1 MAEQAHWTERGRA
14 ASVCISDATGRPGR
28 SVLAFGQANLQVQHE
43 RRVFIRAI
51 RVIRGHA
58 RIFFCPRITP
68 ITRMPELIDAGVLRG
83 PEAEPGCSSEHAGCV
98 VVPCWMPSA
107 ARH

>member
-1 MAEQAHWTERGRA
+1 MEHARPNPRLAEYLFGRA
-14 ASVCISDATGRPGR
+14 
-28 SVLAFGQANLQVQHE
+28 NLHVQHE
-43 RRVFIRAI
+43 RQVFIRVI

-58 RIFFCPRITP
+58 RIFFCPRITRM
-68 ITRMPELIDAGVLRG
+68 TRMPEPIDAGVLRG

-98 VVPCWMPSA
+98 VVPCRMPSA